1 MKAKLSEKSKE
12 INQPLVCCNIR
23 PPDTCCFKPNMTQSM
38 SISCPPLL
46 DQVLQSS
53 FWRME
58 IPGEVVDSNS
68 SMPDN
73 SSVTSR

>member
-1 MKAKLSEKSKE
+1 MNANLNEKTRE
-12 INQPLVCCNIR
+12 INQPLAFCNIR
-23 PPDTCCFKPNMTQSM
+23 PPDTCCFELNMTQSM
-38 SISCPPLL
+38 SVSFLFLP
-46 DQVLQSS
+46 DEVQQTS

-73 SSVTSR
+73 SSVTTR

>member
-38 SISCPPLL
+38 IVSWPPY
-46 DQVLQSS
+46 STKFS
-53 FWRME
+53 KPPFGGWKSPE
-58 IPGEVVDSNS
+58 NGGECDEGAN
-68 SMPDN
+68 
-73 SSVTSR
+73 